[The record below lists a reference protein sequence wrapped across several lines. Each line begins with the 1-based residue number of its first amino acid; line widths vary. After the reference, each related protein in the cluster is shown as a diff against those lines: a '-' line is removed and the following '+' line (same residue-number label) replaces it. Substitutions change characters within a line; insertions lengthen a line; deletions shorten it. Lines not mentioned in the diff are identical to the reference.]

1 MIALG
6 MFQKSKGGRGKKAD
20 IPYARGSF
28 TLPPE
33 LKQYLDAQ
41 AEKYGVSMSE
51 MLARILQEHQ
61 EMTARPQTP
70 QPAEIPEGESTTPPV
85 RGTLKARTTQSRKEP
100 AQSKQADSKPEQL
113 RVLTSTIERSVR
125 GKLRWNKE
133 KYARAEELLAEG
145 SVLTRQTDGADWVT
159 EKGSVL
165 SWRTVDAMQRVG
177 ILQSNNP
184 AASSCSL

>member
-41 AEKYGVSMSE
+41 AEKYEVSMSE

-61 EMTARPQTP
+61 TFSA
-70 QPAEIPEGESTTPPV
+70 QPKQQASKVTEGESTTPPV
-85 RGTLKARTTQSRKEP
+85 RGTLKAVTAPKKKESTR
-100 AQSKQADSKPEQL
+100 SKQADSKPEQL

-125 GKLRWNKE
+125 GQLRWGRE
-133 KYARAEELLAEG
+133 RYASAEELLAEG
-145 SVLTRQTDGADWVT
+145 SVLTRQVDGADWKT
-159 EKGSVL
+159 IKGGII
-165 SWRTVDAMQRVG
+165 SWRTAKALVG
-177 ILQSNNP
+177 VKILEEI
-184 AASSCSL
+184 

>member
-41 AEKYGVSMSE
+41 AEKHQVSMSE

-70 QPAEIPEGESTTPPV
+70 QPAVIPEGESTTPTV
-85 RGTLKARTTQSRKEP
+85 GGTSTARTAPKKKEP

-113 RVLTSTIERSVR
+113 RVLTATIERSVR
-125 GKLRWNKE
+125 GKLRWDKE

-145 SVLTRQTDGADWVT
+145 SVLTRQATGADWVT
-159 EKGSVL
+159 EKGSVV
-165 SWRTVDAMQRVG
+165 SWRTVEALLKHG
-177 ILQSNNP
+177 I
-184 AASSCSL
+184 CV

>member
-1 MIALG
+1 MIALA
-6 MFQKSKGGRGKKAD
+6 MFQKSKGGRGKRAD

-61 EMTARPQTP
+61 EMTVRPQAS

-100 AQSKQADSKPEQL
+100 TQSKKADSKPEQL
-113 RVLTSTIERSVR
+113 QVLTSTIERSVR
-125 GKLRWNKE
+125 GKLRWDKE
-133 KYARAEELLAEG
+133 RYEQAEKLLKEG
-145 SVLTRQTDGADWVT
+145 SVLTRQIDKADWVT
-159 EKGSVL
+159 EKGNKV
-165 SWRTVDAMQRVG
+165 SWRTVKSLVLFG
-177 ILQSNNP
+177 ILV
-184 AASSCSL
+184 